1 MHLRAARHIVPS
13 SMRTIETCSTE
24 NMFNLWCVFARCQFA
39 MENRKRY
46 ENMAWRLWAFK
57 LQLSATSQAC
67 GKHMTPIG
75 LGEIFNS
82 IQKNT
87 FIEPLPPLPAQLT
100 PPVAEQKPVQNNTTR
115 CPIPEVSTSVDCGI
129 TSPEVDLEVS
139 TSTEA
144 SKHSEV
150 RGFEPGHV
158 SISVRS
164 STNPLSQQLHSAAPT
179 RTLYS
184 FSDSWETAIESDSED
199 YVDESA
205 IEEEDSDE
213 MWEDDEESGLS
224 RVSEHFPQFPR
235 VKVEIDPAYRRSLLT
250 TALHQGDS
258 ALDL

>member
-1 MHLRAARHIVPS
+1 
-13 SMRTIETCSTE
+13 
-24 NMFNLWCVFARCQFA
+24 MFNLWCVFARCQFA